1 MAHLIFLTSTPTDV
15 ASGSGTWVGIS
26 VLRDAVLAL
35 GHQVTLIAPP
45 PGEREPTLSRIVF
58 NWRARQMVRRTK
70 ADVLIGFDLDG
81 VFVRRRALFHVAAI
95 KGVLADEARFERG
108 GSRVALTIQSWLE
121 AQHVRRA
128 DRVITTSHY
137 SSERIAQ
144 FYGLNRDRISIVP
157 EAIDFGRWQQSF
169 LDPRRET
176 HRPRILC
183 VAHLYPR
190 KRVDTL
196 LRAFARLEM
205 DVELRIV
212 GVGPEKPH
220 LEKLAAA
227 LGTHGRVRF
236 LGQVPFN
243 DLVAEYRN
251 ATVFALP
258 TSQEGFGIVFLE
270 AMASSLPIIAGDA
283 GAVPEVVEAGVSAL
297 LVKPDDDA
305 GLSDALTRVL
315 NDRDLRVA
323 LAKAGLARVRRYDSP
338 IVARQFLGAIGL

>member
-1 MAHLIFLTSTPTDV
+1 
-15 ASGSGTWVGIS
+15 

-45 PGEREPTLSRIVF
+45 PGERESTVSRIAF
-58 NWRARQMVRRTK
+58 NWRARQSVRRTK
-70 ADVLIGFDLDG
+70 ADVLVGFDLDG

-95 KGVLADEARFERG
+95 KGVLADEARFEHGR
-108 GSRVALTIQSWLE
+108 SRVALTVQSWLE

-128 DRVITTSHY
+128 NRVITTSHY
-137 SSERIAQ
+137 SSERIAR
-144 FYGLNRDRISIVP
+144 FYGLNRDQISIVP
-157 EAIDFGRWQQSF
+157 EAIDFGRWQQAI
-169 LDPRRET
+169 LNAPLQEE
-176 HRPRILC
+176 RPRILC

-196 LRAFARLEM
+196 LRAFARLKM

-212 GVGPEKPH
+212 GIGPEKPR
-220 LEKLAAA
+220 LENLALA

-243 DLVAEYRN
+243 ELVAEYRN

-270 AMASSLPIIAGDA
+270 AMASSLPIIAGEG
-283 GAVPEVVEAGVSAL
+283 GAVPEVVEAGVSGL
-297 LVKPDDDA
+297 LVEPDDDA
-305 GLSDALTRVL
+305 GVSDALTRVL
-315 NDRDLRVA
+315 TDRDLRVS
-323 LAKAGLARVRRYDSP
+323 LSQAGLARVRRYDAP
-338 IVARQFLGAIGL
+338 IVARQFLEALECGGLPPL

>member
-1 MAHLIFLTSTPTDV
+1 
-15 ASGSGTWVGIS
+15 
-26 VLRDAVLAL
+26 
-35 GHQVTLIAPP
+35 
-45 PGEREPTLSRIVF
+45 
-58 NWRARQMVRRTK
+58 
-70 ADVLIGFDLDG
+70 
-81 VFVRRRALFHVAAI
+81 
-95 KGVLADEARFERG
+95 
-108 GSRVALTIQSWLE
+108 
-121 AQHVRRA
+121 
-128 DRVITTSHY
+128 
-137 SSERIAQ
+137 
-144 FYGLNRDRISIVP
+144 
-157 EAIDFGRWQQSF
+157 
-169 LDPRRET
+169 
-176 HRPRILC
+176 
-183 VAHLYPR
+183 
-190 KRVDTL
+190 
-196 LRAFARLEM
+196 M

-212 GVGPEKPH
+212 GVGTEKPH

-243 DLVAEYRN
+243 ELVAEYRN

>member
-1 MAHLIFLTSTPTDV
+1 V
-15 ASGSGTWVGIS
+15 AIS

-45 PGEREPTLSRIVF
+45 PGERESTVSRIAF
-58 NWRARQMVRRTK
+58 NWRARQSVRRTK
-70 ADVLIGFDLDG
+70 ADVLVGFDLDG

-95 KGVLADEARFERG
+95 KGVLADEARFEHGR
-108 GSRVALTIQSWLE
+108 SRVALTVQSWLE

-128 DRVITTSHY
+128 NRVITTSHY
-137 SSERIAQ
+137 SSERIAR
-144 FYGLNRDRISIVP
+144 FYGLNRDQISIVP
-157 EAIDFGRWQQSF
+157 EAIDFGRWQQAI
-169 LDPRRET
+169 LNAPLQEE
-176 HRPRILC
+176 RPRILC

-196 LRAFARLEM
+196 LRAFARLKM

-212 GVGPEKPH
+212 GIGPEKQR
-220 LEKLAAA
+220 LENLAVD

-243 DLVAEYRN
+243 ELVAEYRN

-270 AMASSLPIIAGDA
+270 AMASSLPIIAGEG
-283 GAVPEVVEAGVSAL
+283 GAVPEVVEAGVSGL
-297 LVKPDDDA
+297 LVEPDDDA

-315 NDRDLRVA
+315 TDRDLRVS
-323 LAKAGLARVRRYDSP
+323 LSQAGLARVRRYDSP
-338 IVARQFLGAIGL
+338 IVARQFLEALECGGLLPAGRSKLRP